1 MKIQYEIFYIFRDLT
16 VYMKTKHFFS
26 IYISCKFRR
35 KPSILIPDLYFY
47 SIEIQTTINK
57 KNSRKICEKTT
68 IFLKDFEFFS
78 ELFFFLI

>member
-1 MKIQYEIFYIFRDLT
+1 MKFFIFFRDLT